1 MSDGEVLRR
10 GAEDI
15 KTYLE
20 EIQQKVR
27 EKELSKVNTFFVLP

>member
-27 EKELSKVNTFFVLP
+27 EKELSKVTSFVLL